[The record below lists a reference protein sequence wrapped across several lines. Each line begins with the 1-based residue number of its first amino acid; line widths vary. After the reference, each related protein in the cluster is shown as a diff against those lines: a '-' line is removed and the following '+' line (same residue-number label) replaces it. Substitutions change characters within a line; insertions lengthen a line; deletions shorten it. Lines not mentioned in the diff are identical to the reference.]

1 MAPRTWRRP
10 YTAIYDDNYKFGN
23 SLYSGTLDSIEKK
36 YHDTLRQTHVRS
48 DRPDL
53 NMSTFAGSIVTSG
66 PMPTPSSDPVVP
78 RLRGGGSP
86 SSVRTRITHQNIPPI
101 SITDDDIFGPRIRP
115 LEFDVTLPSA
125 SKSLLADDE
134 FFAEIEDRK
143 ARRKRKKRVERSE
156 MMDQFAEE
164 VTQGHQNSSYW
175 ADKCRELQYEL
186 EQVSQSLVEAEN
198 RIKNEV
204 IGTKGKI
211 QNELTE
217 LAMALDASN
226 QQNVE
231 LQKVIKKQAKQV
243 IELQS
248 NYEDVH
254 RHLQGTMEQLESS
267 QRRCQILKT
276 EIDNLRSCVE
286 QPIRNKRL

>member
-36 YHDTLRQTHVRS
+36 YHETLRQTHVRS

-53 NMSTFAGSIVTSG
+53 AMTSFAGSIVTSG
-66 PMPTPSSDPVVP
+66 PLPTTSDPVVP

-86 SSVRTRITHQNIPPI
+86 SSPRPRVRPEMPP
-101 SITDDDIFGPRIRP
+101 SLTESDFLGPRIRP
-115 LEFDVTLPSA
+115 LDFEITLPTTRSA
-125 SKSLLADDE
+125 LADDE

-143 ARRKRKKRVERSE
+143 ARRKRKKRIERAD

-164 VTQGHQNSSYW
+164 ITQSQDSSYW
-175 ADKCRELQYEL
+175 ADKCRDLQHEL
-186 EQVSQSLVEAEN
+186 EQVSQSLVEAES
-198 RIKNEV
+198 RIKSEV

-226 QQNVE
+226 QQNLE

-248 NYEDVH
+248 NYEDVQ

-267 QRRCQILKT
+267 QRRCQILKS

-286 QPIRNKRL
+286 QPIRSKRL